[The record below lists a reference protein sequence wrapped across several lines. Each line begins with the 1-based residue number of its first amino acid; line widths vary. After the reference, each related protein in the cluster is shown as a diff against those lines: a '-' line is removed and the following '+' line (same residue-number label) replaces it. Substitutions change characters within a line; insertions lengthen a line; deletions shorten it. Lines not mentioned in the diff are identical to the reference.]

1 MSLNRNLHDLP
12 KHWPEGAVVVAGS
25 AIGAAKA
32 VVAATAAKRRERTF
46 ILGGVGAKTEGCSGE
61 R

>member
-1 MSLNRNLHDLP
+1 M
-12 KHWPEGAVVVAGS
+12 VVAGS